1 MDVSPPPHARALY
14 SFLTAGTLPGLN
26 PFLCCHLSKDQYH
39 LQKTSNSQEKSEKK
53 KKKVCTGQEFIFLS
67 NESSGY
73 SDLLWWLKNGGWGLL
88 SFPLVCQWVPFLPG
102 TCLWVPRHQ
111 EHRKREMSSFSLTVF
126 FCTARKSLLNN
137 RPSANM
143 AVCILK
149 EAEKYWLVFFK
160 VVQIFIF
167 WCCWTVAFIPGCRL
181 LGMNSFRQMSAEHG
195 APKPNWALKCTR
207 SISKHLHFVLCFFF
221 SAPRWNSLGLLYLL

>member
-1 MDVSPPPHARALY
+1 MDVSPPPPYARALY

-26 PFLCCHLSKDQYH
+26 PFLCCLLSKDQYH

-53 KKKVCTGQEFIFLS
+53 KKKKVCTGQDFIFLS

-73 SDLLWWLKNGGWGLL
+73 SDLLWWLKNGGWSLL

-126 FCTARKSLLNN
+126 FCTAKESLLNN

-143 AVCILK
+143 AVCIFKRGWEVLIS
-149 EAEKYWLVFFK
+149 VF
-160 VVQIFIF
+160 
-167 WCCWTVAFIPGCRL
+167 
-181 LGMNSFRQMSAEHG
+181 
-195 APKPNWALKCTR
+195 
-207 SISKHLHFVLCFFF
+207 
-221 SAPRWNSLGLLYLL
+221 